1 MDASKFGQYT
11 SEDVASAMKM
21 TLTESIGFAHAFE
34 SNFRSTR
41 IQTRNGKK
49 RPIDA
54 PYKSTKKKLKKL
66 HRWFQ
71 KNRLFHPTAH
81 GGVKGRSCFTSAT
94 LHCGANRIV
103 WTRDASD
110 CFPSVSPES
119 FEAELLSLGFR
130 QETAK
135 LLTMLCTVRSRIPQ
149 GSPVSN
155 DALNLYFYRV
165 DGLLHSFCGSMHLA
179 YSRVADDFVVSGK
192 SLEPGEKAIG
202 LVERELKKRG
212 ISINHNKKRKNGRQ
226 VKHQSRLVHNICVNS
241 GRGTK
246 LNPEHR
252 TAITHTAESYVAA
265 CKSAHSSSLEP

>member
-1 MDASKFGQYT
+1 M
-11 SEDVASAMKM
+11 
-21 TLTESIGFAHAFE
+21 
-34 SNFRSTR
+34 
-41 IQTRNGKK
+41 
-49 RPIDA
+49 
-54 PYKSTKKKLKKL
+54 
-66 HRWFQ
+66 
-71 KNRLFHPTAH
+71 
-81 GGVKGRSCFTSAT
+81 KGRSCFTSAT

-265 CKSAHSSSLEP
+265 CKSAH